1 MCTRCFYAVASP
13 VSGRTDRQPSSPV
26 PNACSAHTFVVR
38 PAGAYLEVVLR
49 YWLTRLAIRDR
60 DSRTAWSRNCSAD

>member
-38 PAGAYLEVVLR
+38 PAGVYLEVVLR
-49 YWLTRLAIRDR
+49 YWLTRQAIRANGRTDR
-60 DSRTAWSRNCSAD
+60 LVENRAAD